1 MVQIYKQTSEI
12 YKACFDISQRVKCIF
27 AVYRKLKQTSEI
39 YKACFDISQRVKC
52 IFAVYRKFIKN
63 GYTQHF
69 RCIHLRKHPT
79 TNSYMLSKLQ
89 FYIHK

>member
-1 MVQIYKQTSEI
+1 MVQIY
-12 YKACFDISQRVKCIF
+12 
-27 AVYRKLKQTSEI
+27 KQTSEI

-89 FYIHK
+89 FLYTQIVRCGKPQRTICVYKNLKNN